1 MQDKP
6 QKSEQQSPADI
17 AREAF
22 RRLATRRIAPTPDAY
37 REIYEEIAGIDKQ
50 SSAEKVL
57 ADFAASVTNAPD
69 EISRFAMHFHRAL
82 EKRDWQEY
90 GKSLAELLDKHVTQ
104 ATALSEAAAKNA
116 SASSRHAAE
125 KAVTGR
131 PPSSISLIDED
142 ALAPTKARA
151 IPLVDDPVAPVARPA
166 AISLV
171 DDAAPLPTKT
181 KFAAPVTPT
190 APAHDDSRQMQVL
203 RDLLTRTLTLA
214 IGSLLRG
221 VPALVEESET
231 LAASIKDAHTEQAL
245 TDISARLKQLCFK
258 IELKSEDMAEEH
270 ELLLRLFKLL
280 LENVSELLDDDSWLS
295 GQIASVQD
303 LLSGPISHSA
313 LMDATRSLKEVIYK
327 QGILKH
333 SLAEAKITVKNMMM
347 TFVDRLSAVANSTGD
362 YHQKIDQYSQKIS
375 QAKGIVELNTILKDV
390 MRDTKIA
397 QDAVLRTRDEML
409 AARQEVQDAEG
420 RIHELESK
428 LEQMSELVRED
439 QLTGSLNRRG
449 LDDVFERE
457 LARSERRKSPL
468 CIAMLD
474 LDDFKRLNDTHGHTA
489 GDQALI
495 YLVKVVKDT
504 LRTMD
509 VIARFG
515 GEEFMIV
522 LPETSLE
529 DAMQTVTRV
538 QRELTKQIFMYN
550 QQRLLIT
557 FSAGVALRAPGEDQ
571 ASMIKRADEALYK
584 AKKAG
589 KNRVVAAEPS

>member
-104 ATALSEAAAKNA
+104 ATALSEAVAKNA

-171 DDAAPLPTKT
+171 DDAAPLPAKT
-181 KFAAPVTPT
+181 KFAAPVTT
-190 APAHDDSRQMQVL
+190 AAPAHDDSRQMQVL